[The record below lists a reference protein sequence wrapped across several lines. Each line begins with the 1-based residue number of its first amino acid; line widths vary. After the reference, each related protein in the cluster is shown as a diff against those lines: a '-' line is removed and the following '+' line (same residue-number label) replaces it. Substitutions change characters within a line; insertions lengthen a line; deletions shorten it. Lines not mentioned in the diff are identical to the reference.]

1 MISHQ
6 ESLRGCLQEEKR
18 KLEER
23 LTEAQKEKDGVASE
37 FNTLS
42 LQLEELKTSLE
53 TQTNTHNDQIA
64 KVK

>member
-1 MISHQ
+1 M
-6 ESLRGCLQEEKR
+6 QEEKR